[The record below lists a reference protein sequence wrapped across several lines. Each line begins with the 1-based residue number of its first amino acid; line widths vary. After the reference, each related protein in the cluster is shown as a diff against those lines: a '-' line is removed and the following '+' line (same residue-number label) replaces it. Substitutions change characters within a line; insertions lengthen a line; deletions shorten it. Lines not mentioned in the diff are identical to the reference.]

1 MKTIIIIP
9 ARYDSSRYPGK
20 PLVELEQADGSH
32 KSLIQMSWEAA
43 QRVAGVSQVFV
54 ATDDT

>member
-20 PLVELEQADGSH
+20 PLVELRQADGSH
-32 KSLIQMSWEAA
+32 KSLIRMSWEAA
-43 QRVAGVSQVFV
+43 GQVGGVAEVYI
-54 ATDDT
+54 T